1 MCHPNRTQ
9 TNMSETR
16 AAGPES
22 LECRTDA
29 LRAIERLLDERPETI
44 DAALIAA
51 TRCLVR
57 YRGEMIGRLRENAA
71 DVHASRELT
80 QANGALSLIFGTHY
94 PVSGLQW
101 ERLKKVRD
109 ALKELIDGQTRY

>member
-1 MCHPNRTQ
+1 
-9 TNMSETR
+9 MSETH
-16 AAGPES
+16 AAPGS
-22 LECRTDA
+22 LECRTGA
-29 LRAIERLLDERPETI
+29 LQAIERLLDERPETI

-57 YRGEMIGRLRENAA
+57 YRDEMIRRLRANPAN
-71 DVHASRELT
+71 VHASRELT

-94 PVSGLQW
+94 PVIGLQW

-109 ALKELIDGQTRY
+109 ALEDLSAE